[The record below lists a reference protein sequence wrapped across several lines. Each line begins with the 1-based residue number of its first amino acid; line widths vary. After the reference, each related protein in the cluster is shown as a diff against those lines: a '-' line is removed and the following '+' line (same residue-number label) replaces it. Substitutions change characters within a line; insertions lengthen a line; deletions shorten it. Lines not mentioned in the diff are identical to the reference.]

1 MQGEDTGQ
9 RHGVVSKTKI
19 CSLRKNQLRQEAR
32 DKPCQIRIPG
42 VCNGN
47 PETTVLCHLN
57 SGGMGMK
64 ASDLAAGAWGC
75 SSCHDAIDGR
85 IMTEHPRDTLL
96 LWHLEG
102 VVRTLSIL
110 ESEGIIGVIRKN

>member
-1 MQGEDTGQ
+1 M
-9 RHGVVSKTKI
+9 SKTKI

-64 ASDLAAGAWGC
+64 ADNFACGAWGC
-75 SSCHDAIDGR
+75 SSCHDAVDGR
-85 IMTEHPRDTLL
+85 VIVEGTPWGLIMVY
-96 LWHLEG
+96 HLEG
-102 VVRTLSIL
+102 VTRTQL
-110 ESEGIIGVIRKN
+110 ELLNMGYQLGYRIE